1 MDIAEGKLKSGMRYY
16 WRVRFKGSN
25 NVLTDWSDTWS
36 FTTPSSSGGGG
47 GGCNFGFGG
56 LVFLAAVP
64 AVMFFRK
71 KRI

>member
-36 FTTPSSSGGGG
+36 FTTPSSSGG
-47 GGCNFGFGG
+47 CNFGFGG

-64 AVMFFRK
+64 AVMFLRK